1 MTVIEDLKDRG
12 ILKAIS
18 SEEKFANLPKGAAV
32 YCGFDPTATS
42 LHLGNYIQIANL
54 IRFKNHG
61 FKVYALLG
69 GATGMIGDPSFKDA
83 ERQLLD
89 NETILNNK
97 NHIKAQLESFG
108 LEVIDNYDFYKDMNI
123 LDFLRNVG
131 KLVNI
136 SYMLAKDSVASRINN
151 GLSFTEFS
159 YQLIQGWDFLSLYKD
174 KNVMIQF
181 GGSDQWG
188 NITTGLDMISTV
200 FGNEHKALA
209 ITANLLTDANGNK
222 FGKSTGGGSLW
233 LDSDKTKPYV
243 MYQFLLNQPDSEV
256 EKLLKWLTFLDKE
269 EIAEIIKLHNEDA
282 SKRTAQKALAYNV
295 IKQVHNEEEAKK
307 AHLASMILFN
317 KDLDLS
323 SFDVEE
329 ISKLEDVLNTIELKA
344 NENLVTQLI
353 ALGVLKSKR
362 EAKEFIQNKALKVN
376 LVPMNEEDNFTS
388 NIWEGKYALIHIGKK
403 NIYLVKVQK

>member
-18 SEEKFANLPKGAAV
+18 SEEKFANLPQGAAV

-295 IKQVHNEEEAKK
+295 IKQVHDEEEAKK

-317 KDLDLS
+317 KDLDLA

-376 LVPMNEEDNFTS
+376 LAPMNEEDNFTS

-403 NIYLVKVQK
+403 NIYLAKVQK